1 MRSPDKRLQPDLARG
16 VLLRWFLC
24 KLALSWQWKGKLWP
38 EVGIQRPL
46 LTYLNIQTVFV
57 LRVCIYV
64 LAEVDKRWLL
74 TEVSGF
80 SPRKIQNS

>member
-1 MRSPDKRLQPDLARG
+1 MAGSEDSEA
-16 VLLRWFLC
+16 
-24 KLALSWQWKGKLWP
+24 S
-38 EVGIQRPL
+38 

-80 SPRKIQNS
+80 NPKKIQNS